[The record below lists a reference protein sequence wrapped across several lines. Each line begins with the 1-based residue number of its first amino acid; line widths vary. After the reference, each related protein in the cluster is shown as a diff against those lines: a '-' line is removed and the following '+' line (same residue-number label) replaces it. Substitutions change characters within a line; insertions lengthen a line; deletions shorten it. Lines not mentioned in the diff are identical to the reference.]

1 MVRMSCLLGSPMIT
15 QEPGRSWP
23 RQPGRA
29 ELQRLQASR
38 GRRRSR
44 GGAVGEDQTPRLL
57 DFAQPPP
64 PPTAAAHA
72 LLALLAQIPP
82 QRGMRMRRG
91 SARLQAL
98 TWVLLWAVLVAG
110 GPWSGLCARSRLA
123 EAPLPRMTQS
133 LPRPQSG
140 GATTPSGKGENC
152 RARASPSVFLT
163 A

>member
-29 ELQRLQASR
+29 ELQRLQPPGVDADRGAGCR
-38 GRRRSR
+38 GRSDP
-44 GGAVGEDQTPRLL
+44 AFL
-57 DFAQPPP
+57 DGPALA

-82 QRGMRMRRG
+82 SAACACVGSSRASRRLPG
-91 SARLQAL
+91 FCSGRCLSPADLGQVYARAHG
-98 TWVLLWAVLVAG
+98 WPRHHRPDDAVLPA
-110 GPWSGLCARSRLA
+110 SRAA
-123 EAPLPRMTQS
+123 ETPPSKQREKIPGRGAS
-133 LPRPQSG
+133 LR
-140 GATTPSGKGENC
+140 
-152 RARASPSVFLT
+152 FLI